1 MSLNFS
7 DSELACVWASMVEI
21 SDRHKEILFSIAEP
35 EFLIENLEMYKEEI
49 EQEIG
54 ENGYNELQ
62 KLSMPDV
69 VNFVNKITRQ
79 NIKIITKFSEDY
91 PESLLDLNYPPLV
104 LYCVGDVR
112 LLKSECFTVV
122 GTRRCSQEGFML
134 SRNLCE
140 DIASNGLVIVSG
152 LADGI
157 DTSAHLGALDAGG
170 KTIAVLGFGISFLTT
185 STSRSLA
192 VDIVKKGGLIVTE
205 YKPSMIA
212 TKFTFPVRNRIM
224 AALSKATLAV
234 EAPHKSGTRYTVEY
248 ALKMGRKVF
257 AVAGKIGSEN
267 SELGLEFIKSGKA
280 ECLTSADDILEFY
293 GIVRQSENEKYDAED
308 LGLSDEESVIYDLLK
323 VEDLHLTE
331 LVEHTKYDIKKLN
344 ILLTNM
350 EISGIISKL
359 AGGYYTLNT

>member
-1 MSLNFS
+1 MNN
-7 DSELACVWASMVEI
+7 SELACVWASMVEI

-35 EFLIENLEMYKEEI
+35 EFLIENLEVYKEEI

-54 ENGYNELQ
+54 EKGYNELQ
-62 KLSMPDV
+62 KISRTDV
-69 VNFVNKITRQ
+69 INFVEKITRQ
-79 NIKIITKFSEDY
+79 NIKIITKFSDEY
-91 PESLLDLNYPPLV
+91 PESLFDLAYPPLV
-104 LYCVGDVR
+104 LYCVGDIR

-122 GTRRCSQEGFML
+122 GTRRCSQEGFLL

-140 DIASNGLVIVSG
+140 DLAANGLVIVSG

-157 DTSAHLGALDAGG
+157 DSSAHLGALDAGG

-185 STSRSLA
+185 SPSRSLA
-192 VDIVKKGGLIVTE
+192 VDIVKKGGLIITE

-257 AVAGKIGSEN
+257 AVAGRIGSEN
-267 SELGLEFIKSGKA
+267 SELGLELIKDGKA
-280 ECLTSADDILEFY
+280 ECLTSSDDILEFY
-293 GIVRQSENEKYDAED
+293 GITRQTQDEKFDAED
-308 LGLSDEESVIYDLLK
+308 LGLTDEETVIYNFLR
-323 VEDLHLTE
+323 VEDLHITE
-331 LVEHTKYDIKKLN
+331 LVECTKYDIKKLN